1 VDKKYPR
8 RQIMRLV
15 KYAIGMFPDNVKAKF
30 RKNLWLHSAY
40 AKLLQRSGL
49 FYGFPSPEKLQVLYM
64 NTIRRQ
70 SQEIDSLL
78 LKSDCK
84 QKIDVVLV
92 LLGDM
97 KKGKETLYD
106 LYLEE
111 RIHTIY
117 IFSAED
123 NEPFLSQGI
132 TSPKNT
138 IKLTT
143 FDQMQE
149 NSGRPL
155 LMIRSGDKLHPAA
168 IPIFLQ
174 KQSELN
180 LNDAIL
186 YCDCDYL
193 DDNGKRYNAELLPDW
208 NPDLQLSTGYIKT
221 AVFLYGQALIGDLIC
236 FLRQTQAKNL
246 IPNWLASVYL
256 TKLDVQIEH
265 LAYTLLHQSPK
276 FLSDWDLN
284 LPESSKGYFSTIA
297 NESPG
302 VTSLQWNHLAN
313 NLVSLV
319 IPTKN
324 SHDLVEKCINS
335 ILTKTSYKNFE
346 ILLIDNNSDDSE
358 SLKYFD
364 ELNKHPQIRVLKF
377 PYPFNYSAINNF
389 AMEHATGDIIGLVNN
404 DVEVITPDWLSL
416 MVGHVLR
423 DDIGC
428 VGAKLLYPDGRI
440 QHAGVVMGYGGGAGH
455 AHKYF
460 PRYHPG
466 YMNRLVASHNFSAVT
481 AACLLVKKADYHA
494 VGGLDEKN
502 LTVAFNDVDFC
513 LKVLQL
519 GKRNLYCAE
528 AELFHH
534 ESVSRGLDLSEEKR
548 QRFENELSYI
558 QTKWSS
564 YIKKDPAYNSNLT
577 LRRENFAIR
586 D

>member
-1 VDKKYPR
+1 MRSVKFLVGLCPKSLREWLKKSPT
-8 RQIMRLV
+8 LHEF
-15 KYAIGMFPDNVKAKF
+15 YA
-30 RKNLWLHSAY
+30 RS
-40 AKLLQRSGL
+40 LQRSGL
-49 FYGFPSPEKLQVLYM
+49 FYGFPSPQKLQVLYSNLIKSQTFEINELVKGRDLTQKVDIFLVINDDM
-64 NTIRRQ
+64 HSALGTITQLLKNDYVENIHLVGNAPNCIKISVKTITTEGVNRV
-70 SQEIDSLL
+70 SLL
-78 LKSDCK
+78 DRDLYS
-84 QKIDVVLV
+84 QKNQV
-92 LLGDM
+92 LLIRAGD
-97 KKGKETLYD
+97 T
-106 LYLEE
+106 
-111 RIHTIY
+111 IHENLIPLCLIRLLDTN
-117 IFSAED
+117 FE
-123 NEPFLSQGI
+123 NEF
-132 TSPKNT
+132 
-138 IKLTT
+138 
-143 FDQMQE
+143 F
-149 NSGRPL
+149 
-155 LMIRSGDKLHPAA
+155 
-168 IPIFLQ
+168 
-174 KQSELN
+174 
-180 LNDAIL
+180 

-193 DDNGKRYNAELLPDW
+193 ENNGKRYNAELLPDW

-221 AVFLYGQALIGDLIC
+221 GVFLSGQKVVDDFIRFSNSKGTL
-236 FLRQTQAKNL
+236 NL
-246 IPNWLASVYL
+246 ISSWVVSIYL
-256 TKLDVQIEH
+256 NKLDINIEH
-265 LAYTLLHQSPK
+265 IAFSLLHQSPNAID
-276 FLSDWDLN
+276 DWDFKVGQAN
-284 LPESSKGYFSTIA
+284 HSNFTKVANGFSS
-297 NESPG
+297 
-302 VTSLQWNHLAN
+302 VTSLQWHYSTD
-313 NLVSLV
+313 NLVSLI

-466 YMNRLVASHNFSAVT
+466 YMNRLVASQNFSAVT
-481 AACLLVKKADYHA
+481 AACLLVKKADYQA